1 MSEEVKVTSTISKTT
16 NLNGTIEVEKDGMK
30 QQVMSMNCSL
40 VENGVANIQ
49 TYVNDMNLFTANS
62 TLISA
67 EVQKFRT
74 KANEVAKDLK
84 CFVF

>member
-1 MSEEVKVTSTISKTT
+1 MTNEVKVTSTISETT
-16 NLNGTIEVEKDGMK
+16 NLNGVVEVEKDGMK
-30 QQVMSMNCSL
+30 QQVMNMNCSL

-49 TYVNDMNLFTANS
+49 TYVINKELFLANS
-62 TLISA
+62 TLVAA

-74 KANEVAKDLK
+74 KANEVAKGLN

>member
-1 MSEEVKVTSTISKTT
+1 MADEIKVTSTISETT
-16 NLNGTIEVEKDGMK
+16 NLNGLVEIETKGIK

-40 VENGVANIQ
+40 VEGGVANIQ
-49 TYVNDMNLFTANS
+49 TYVNDMDLFKANS
-62 TLISA
+62 ALVAA

-74 KANEVAKDLK
+74 KANEVAKGLN

>member
-1 MSEEVKVTSTISKTT
+1 MSDEIKVTSTISETT
-16 NLNGTIEVEKDGMK
+16 NLNGLVEIETNGMK
-30 QQVMSMNCSL
+30 QQIMSMNCSL

-49 TYVNDMNLFTANS
+49 TYVNDMDLFKANS
-62 TLISA
+62 ASVAA

-74 KANEVAKDLK
+74 EASAKGKALN

>member
-1 MSEEVKVTSTISKTT
+1 MADEIKVTSTVSETT
-16 NLNGTIEVEKDGMK
+16 NLNGAVEIETNGMK
-30 QQVMSMNCSL
+30 QQIMNMNCSL

-49 TYVNDMNLFTANS
+49 TYVIDMNLFKANS
-62 TLISA
+62 SLVAA

-74 KANEVAKDLK
+74 KANEVAKGLN

>member
-1 MSEEVKVTSTISKTT
+1 MADEIKVTSTVSETT
-16 NLNGTIEVEKDGMK
+16 NLNGAVEIETNGMK
-30 QQVMSMNCSL
+30 QQIMNMNCSL

-49 TYVNDMNLFTANS
+49 TYVIDMNLFKANS
-62 TLISA
+62 ALVAA

-74 KANEVAKDLK
+74 KANEVAKGLN